1 VPNPVTTVPFTPA
14 GDVLRAIHLPGRGTP
29 AHEKP
34 THEKPAY
41 EEPGREEPAHEK
53 PAQESPVIHL
63 SGLGCHSAASWS
75 HVAVRRGRSA
85 LLVDLPGHERSDAPA
100 DLDYTL
106 PTLAAAVA
114 TFIEAQ
120 QSGPV
125 EILGHSLGGGVAVH
139 LASTRPDLVRRLV
152 LVEPALDPVP
162 LRPGDIATEREDQLP
177 HGGWQRILARESAW
191 RRAEVKLT
199 DPLALVRCA
208 RGLTDQ
214 HAARTSRLL
223 LSLTSPVLMVLGK
236 NRTYRDEAQFADH
249 GIRLVRIP
257 TAGHFVMNDCPTEFL
272 EAVADHG

>member
-1 VPNPVTTVPFTPA
+1 MPNPVTTVPFTPA

-29 AHEKP
+29 GRGTP
-34 THEKPAY
+34 GHEKPAP
-41 EEPGREEPAHEK
+41 ET
-53 PAQESPVIHL
+53 PVIHL

-75 HVAVRRGRSA
+75 HVAIRRGRSA

-120 QSGPV
+120 QSGPA

-177 HGGWQRILARESAW
+177 HGGWRRILTRESAS

-223 LSLTSPVLMVLGK
+223 LSVTSPVLMVLGK

-249 GIRLVRIP
+249 GIRIVRIP

-272 EAVADHG
+272 EALAEHRRRS